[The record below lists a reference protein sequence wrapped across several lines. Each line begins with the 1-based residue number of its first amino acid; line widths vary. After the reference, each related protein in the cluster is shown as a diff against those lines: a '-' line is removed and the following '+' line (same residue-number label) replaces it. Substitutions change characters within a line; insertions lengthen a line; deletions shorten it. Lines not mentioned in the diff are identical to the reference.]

1 MKVFIL
7 LCFSVNLIN
16 CENVLAQNIE
26 EELASVAANLSSEFI
41 KNVKSRLNDED
52 DEPCVM
58 RVFDEHNIVRLYLRG
73 FNDHM
78 KNRTEKYD
86 EDVEESIDAFV
97 NAAKVI
103 CIPKIKLDQDFD
115 ELFNETSL
123 PEVSNHDK
131 CVQKYFIDEKLIDA
145 SDFNLNISGVNTSY
159 CEEIVSEI
167 KENISMFEDA
177 EESTNTFFG
186 LSATKAHECSSQKFK
201 AGRVM
206 ERIFLFQ
213 IIGSF
218 GEVNDEKKEVLRSK
232 YIETRTSSVR
242 FLLDCIKEI

>member
-1 MKVFIL
+1 MKVFIWF
-7 LCFSVNLIN
+7 CFSVNFIH
-16 CENVLAQNIE
+16 CENNFAQNTE
-26 EELASVAANLSSEFI
+26 GEYASVAANLSTEFL

-52 DEPCVM
+52 NESCVM
-58 RVFDEHNIVRLYLRG
+58 KVFDDHNIIRLYLRG

-103 CIPKIKLDQDFD
+103 CIPREKLNQDFE

-131 CVQKYFIDEKLIDA
+131 CVQKYFIDEKLINA
-145 SDFNLNISGVNTSY
+145 SDFNLTISGVNTSY
-159 CEEIVSEI
+159 CEEIVNEI

-186 LSATKAHECSSQKFK
+186 LSATKAHECSSLKFK
-201 AGRVM
+201 DGRVM

-218 GEVNDEKKEVLRSK
+218 GVVSNEKKEELRSN